1 MIYLCKTGLS
11 QTLLRE
17 YLRILIKKLMSNSV
31 SLSDLINLTDDDKA
45 FGPGPHTVSSNIYA
59 LIDG

>member
-1 MIYLCKTGLS
+1 
-11 QTLLRE
+11 
-17 YLRILIKKLMSNSV
+17 MSNSV